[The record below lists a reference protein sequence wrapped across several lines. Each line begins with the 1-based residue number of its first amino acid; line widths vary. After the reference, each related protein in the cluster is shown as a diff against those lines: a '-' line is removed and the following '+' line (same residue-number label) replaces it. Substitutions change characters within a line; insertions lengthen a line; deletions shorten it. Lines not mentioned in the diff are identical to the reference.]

1 MAKVDFPQD
10 PGGVFFDP
18 LSYAGANPRSRA
30 EARRGSKRP
39 AAVAEPDFSSVLEQF
54 RIDGTETVEAQ
65 PVSEE
70 TVNRLL
76 EEVRNTGDL
85 LRERPF
91 PPEILAY
98 KKAVRNFIRYVVD
111 NGYQVAEQDGIP
123 KYLKAGF
130 SGTRGSPDSQ
140 KRTRRYVIQV
150 VDRKLDELA
159 ATLLNRQRSQ
169 LELLSRLEE
178 IKGLL
183 VDLVS

>member
-10 PGGVFFDP
+10 LNGLFLDP
-18 LSYAGANPRSRA
+18 LSYAQTNPRSRA
-30 EARRGSKRP
+30 EARRGSKRTAGP
-39 AAVAEPDFSSVLEQF
+39 TEPDFSSVLEQS
-54 RIDGTETVEAQ
+54 RSGGLEPAEAL

-76 EEVRNTGDL
+76 EEVQNTGDI

-91 PPEILAY
+91 PQEILSY
-98 KKAVRNFIRYVVD
+98 KRAVRDFMRYVVD
-111 NGYQVAEQDGIP
+111 NGYHIVKQDGIP
-123 KYLKAGF
+123 KYLKPSF

-140 KRTRRYVIQV
+140 ERTQRYIVRV
-150 VDRKLDELA
+150 VDHRLDELA
-159 ATLLNRQRSQ
+159 AALLNRQLPR

-178 IKGLL
+178 IRGLL

>member
-1 MAKVDFPQD
+1 MMAKVDFPQD

-18 LSYAGANPRSRA
+18 LSYAGTNPRPRA
-30 EARRGSKRP
+30 EVRRGSKRP
-39 AAVAEPDFSSVLEQF
+39 VTEPDFSSVLEQS
-54 RIDGTETVEAQ
+54 RAEGAEGAETL

-76 EEVRNTGDL
+76 DDVRNLGDT

-98 KKAVRNFIRYVVD
+98 KKAVRNFMRYVVD
-111 NGYQVAEQDGIP
+111 NGYRVAEQDGIP
-123 KYLKAGF
+123 KYLKPNF

-140 KRTRRYVIQV
+140 ERTRRHTIQV
-150 VDRKLDELA
+150 VDQRLDEMA
-159 ATLLNRQRSQ
+159 AALLNGQLSQ

-178 IKGLL
+178 IRGLL